1 MSTPVQ
7 PIRPAA
13 TIIVVRQ
20 AQPSYEIFMLKRTS
34 RAAFASGMYV
44 FPGGRVDGDD
54 HLHKYDALRHGP
66 TDEQAPQVHA
76 LGDEWRG
83 YWIAAIRET
92 FEEAGLL
99 LAYAGDELVSFA
111 DPVVHERYDSY
122 RPALHGGEISLLD
135 ICQTEKLTLAVDQV
149 HFYNRFV
156 TPVGRPRRFDTRF
169 FIAAAPE
176 SQRGQHDTRETVD
189 SVWISPQEAL
199 ARHADK
205 EFDLMNV
212 TRMQLEWLSEFAD
225 KQAVLDM
232 ARQKKTFQIVR
243 PMLPPGA

>member
-66 TDEQAPQVHA
+66 TDEQAPQVRA

-176 SQRGQHDTRETVD
+176 SQRGQHDTKETVD

-212 TRMQLEWLSEFAD
+212 TRMQLEWLSEFAN

-232 ARQKKTFQIVR
+232 ARQKETFQIVR